1 MIFIWFNKETIMTDN
16 DIKELKAFYFLLIL
30 YDVVTTDEQ
39 RKKIEDQVK
48 TNVSKDRQEEW
59 FRMSKSGL
67 DWLRNL

>member
-1 MIFIWFNKETIMTDN
+1 MTDN